1 MAQWF
6 PEDASCGPVN
16 PMTGLMKQFTQDSS
30 SQHVNLLEINAL
42 FFLDISICIVYVL
55 QQ

>member
-30 SQHVNLLEINAL
+30 SQHVILLEMH
-42 FFLDISICIVYVL
+42 FFLDISMCIVYVL
-55 QQ
+55 